1 MITEKI
7 KQLMQQ
13 IKELDPDYEFLTE
26 EDIEEDIEECKKED
40 PNFEITEES
49 LEADLREYL
58 AFLKVLPEMMKIAQ
72 IDLDSKEVKNPEDCD
87 FTLFEV
93 KPQDE

>member
-13 IKELDPDYEFLTE
+13 IKELEPEFEILTE

-49 LEADLREYL
+49 LEADLREHL

-72 IDLDSKEVKNPEDCD
+72 MDMNVRNDKVQSNLIEVVD
-87 FTLFEV
+87 
-93 KPQDE
+93 

>member
-1 MITEKI
+1 MIIEKM

-13 IKELDPDYEFLTE
+13 IKELDPDYEFLT
-26 EDIEEDIEECKKED
+26 EEDIEECKKED

-58 AFLKVLPEMMKIAQ
+58 AFLKVLPEMIKIAEMDMNVRDDKVQ
-72 IDLDSKEVKNPEDCD
+72 SNLIEVVD
-87 FTLFEV
+87 
-93 KPQDE
+93 

>member
-58 AFLKVLPEMMKIAQ
+58 AFLKVLPEMMKIAE
-72 IDLDSKEVKNPEDCD
+72 IDVNSIKGDDSESDFIIEKN
-87 FTLFEV
+87 
-93 KPQDE
+93 

>member
-1 MITEKI
+1 MITEKM

-58 AFLKVLPEMMKIAQ
+58 AFLQVLPEMIKIAQ
-72 IDLDSKEVKNPEDCD
+72 MDLNVRDDKVQSDLIEVVD
-87 FTLFEV
+87 
-93 KPQDE
+93 

>member
-1 MITEKI
+1 MITEKM

-26 EDIEEDIEECKKED
+26 EDIEEDIEGCKKED

-58 AFLKVLPEMMKIAQ
+58 AFLKVLPEMIKIAQ
-72 IDLDSKEVKNPEDCD
+72 IDLDSKEVKNPEDYD

-93 KPQDE
+93 KSQDE

>member
-7 KQLMQQ
+7 KQIMQQ
-13 IKELDPDYEFLTE
+13 IKELDPDYEFITE
-26 EDIEEDIEECKKED
+26 EEIEKSIKECKKED

-58 AFLKVLPEMMKIAQ
+58 SFLRLLPEMEKIAE
-72 IDLDSKEVKNPEDCD
+72 IDVNAKNDKVQSNLIIVD
-87 FTLFEV
+87 N
-93 KPQDE
+93 

>member
-93 KPQDE
+93 KSQDE

>member
-72 IDLDSKEVKNPEDCD
+72 IDLDSKEVKNPEDYD

-93 KPQDE
+93 KPQNE

>member
-40 PNFEITEES
+40 PDFEITEES

-72 IDLDSKEVKNPEDCD
+72 MDMNVRNDKVQSNLIEVVD
-87 FTLFEV
+87 
-93 KPQDE
+93 

>member
-1 MITEKI
+1 MITEKM

-26 EDIEEDIEECKKED
+26 EDIEEDIKECKEED

-58 AFLKVLPEMMKIAQ
+58 AFLQVLPEMIKIAQ
-72 IDLDSKEVKNPEDCD
+72 IDLDSKEVKNPEDYD

-93 KPQDE
+93 KSQDE